1 VSTIWYYNAQKRW
14 QKNLLAFFVD
24 EVTTID
30 IKSWISIHGY
40 VFEIWQRM
48 FLLLNLERIIND
60 VIFFKRLQSDV
71 EHFIDSNWAYKS

>member
-60 VIFFKRLQSDV
+60 VIFLKHLQSDV
-71 EHFIDSNWAYKS
+71 EHFVDSNWAYKS